1 MSNMV
6 NFVLDVTS
14 ITQKKNMQVSS
25 ELKATYSDSFRQV
38 LKFMKSCFYSID
50 TWGAT
55 NEEAVDL

>member
-50 TWGAT
+50 TWGAI

>member
-1 MSNMV
+1 MV

-14 ITQKKNMQVSS
+14 ITLRKNMQVSS
-25 ELKATYSDSFRQV
+25 ELKAIYSDSFRQV